1 MVRGFKSHLR
11 TNLIDVLWGLF
22 PVFDGTI
29 ELCKDLLLYIFFI
42 ITVKRVWILRIFA
55 WARRLLGYCPGLEA
69 AARFTPE
76 RKIDKR
82 FGLFVLTSFTLIIV
96 ITIAYSGYTTIQ
108 TNQAREEYARALFS
122 DFTIIEVKEKDRS
135 AFYWDGFRVS
145 PIHFYDVKEFI
156 NVAHQQEV
164 EVLYRVIPGVGRH
177 LYYYFESPIY
187 FENYRV
193 YEREI
198 TPPVIRDWFDRPE
211 INLNRT
217 G

>member
-1 MVRGFKSHLR
+1 M
-11 TNLIDVLWGLF
+11 
-22 PVFDGTI
+22 GTI

-42 ITVKRVWILRIFA
+42 ITVKGSSLKIIA
-55 WARRLLGYCPGLEA
+55 WARKHLRYCPGLEA

-76 RKIDKR
+76 RKMENR
-82 FGLFVLTSFTLIIV
+82 FRLLSLTSFTLIIV
-96 ITIAYSGYTTIQ
+96 ITIAYSCITTIQ
-108 TNQAREEYARALFS
+108 ANQAREEYARALFS

-135 AFYWDGFRVS
+135 AFYRDGSLVS
-145 PIHFYDVKEFI
+145 TIHFFDVKEFI

-164 EVLYRVIPGVGRH
+164 DVLYRVIPGVGRH
-177 LYYYFESPIY
+177 LYYYFESPLY
-187 FENYRV
+187 FENYMA

-198 TPPVIRDWFDRPE
+198 TPPVILDWFDRSE